1 MAQEAS
7 LEQLLVDS
15 FDHQMAGVYTS
26 MPATIVTIKDNLNTL
41 MIDAQPSLNV
51 NYLDGRVAERPP
63 VLNIPVIFPSS
74 STSAVTFPLKVGDPV
89 WLMFSMRGLDAF
101 KAGNGRPS
109 TPTDFR
115 KFNGQDAV
123 AIPAPWPSAL
133 SPNDPSKRVWDHDTQ
148 DCVMVHNIGSAN
160 ECELRLKLD
169 GKIQLRTSQ
178 DVEVIGKNVKVNAS
192 ESIDFTAPTGVF
204 DIPNMTFLGN
214 ISHTGNYT
222 QTGTYILNS
231 INVNLHV
238 HTGVTP
244 GNGSSGTMV

>member
-15 FDHQMAGVYTS
+15 FDHQIAGIYTS
-26 MPATIVTIKDNLNTL
+26 MPATIVSIKDNLETL

-51 NYLDGRVAERPP
+51 NYLDGRVSERPP

-74 STSAVTFPLKVGDPV
+74 STSAITFPLKVGDPV

-115 KFNGQDAV
+115 KFNSLDAV
-123 AIPAPWPSAL
+123 AIPAPWPASM
-133 SPNDPSKRVWDHDTQ
+133 SPNKPSKRVWDHSTE

-160 ECELRLKLD
+160 ECELRLKLNGD
-169 GKIQLRTSQ
+169 IQLRTSQ
-178 DVEVIGKNVKVNAS
+178 DVEVIGKNVTVNAS
-192 ESIDFTAPTGVF
+192 ESLNFNAPTATF
-204 DIPNMTFLGN
+204 DIGN
-214 ISHTGNYT
+214 TLWIGPITHSGSY
-222 QTGTYILNS
+222 TGT
-231 INVNLHV
+231 
-238 HTGVTP
+238 GVQTF
-244 GNGSSGTMV
+244 NGVIFSTHRHAPSTVPPSN